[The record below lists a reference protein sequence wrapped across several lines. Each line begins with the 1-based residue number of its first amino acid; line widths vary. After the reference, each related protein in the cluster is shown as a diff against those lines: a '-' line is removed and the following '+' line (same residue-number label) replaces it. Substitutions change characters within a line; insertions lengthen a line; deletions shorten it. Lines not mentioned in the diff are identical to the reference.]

1 MTLKMLSDH
10 LVIVFFSVFAT
21 ILIGVPLGICA
32 YYYKSLRRLILW
44 MVEILQTVP
53 AMALLGIIMVFLGAG
68 KLTVVVGLLLYSLLP
83 VVQNTHL
90 GLMEIDPGVKEVA
103 RGMGMTRFYRLI
115 HVEVPI
121 AFPFIFSG
129 IRIAVVTS
137 VGVAVFA
144 TFVGGGGLGKAIYQ
158 AIRVQN
164 TQSILISTMT
174 LMVIAIAADIT
185 MAWAER
191 ALHRRSSP
199 REG

>member
-32 YYYKSLRRLILW
+32 YYYKALRRFILW
-44 MVEILQTVP
+44 MVEVLQTVP

-90 GLMEIDPGVKEVA
+90 GLTEIDPGVKEVA

-164 TQSILISTMT
+164 TRSILVSTLT
-174 LMVIAIAADIT
+174 LMVIAIFADIA
-185 MAWAER
+185 MARVER

-199 REG
+199 REE